1 MSRYIRRLTED
12 PNSCRSSP
20 TEGMALEYIIEL
32 VTQYPF
38 MRKLFNDRDLGVH
51 DKLETVKNSDPNKI
65 SHEIQQRR
73 VLSSRALLCI
83 EDNAIAKLVRTVQGT
98 DPPQSSANT
107 EEEKRKAIV
116 KLLSMKKSR

>member
-1 MSRYIRRLTED
+1 
-12 PNSCRSSP
+12 
-20 TEGMALEYIIEL
+20 MALEYIIDL

-38 MRKLFNDRDLGVH
+38 MRKLFNDKDFGVH
-51 DKLETVKNSDPNKI
+51 DKLKTVKNSDPNKI